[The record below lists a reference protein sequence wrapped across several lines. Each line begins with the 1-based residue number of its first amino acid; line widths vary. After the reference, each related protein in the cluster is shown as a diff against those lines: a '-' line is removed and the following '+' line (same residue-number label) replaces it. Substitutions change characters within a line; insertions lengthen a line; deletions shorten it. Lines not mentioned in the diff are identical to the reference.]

1 MKIIYRFSGKCMLIF
16 YISGLYQLW
25 RLCQYGGVRRRLPG
39 LLLSAA
45 AFLLC
50 LILWLVSRRAMPER
64 EAGLG
69 KRIVLF
75 LELLIFA
82 GATLFFGAKIVYAAT
97 PYNGALSWK
106 LDEWRRKREATL
118 THDNFYESGAEGI
131 LEDLDAAFDLPET
144 LYVTNTFEIGCDT
157 EGTIRTIEAFL
168 YGENDKGEKKTYL
181 ISYDA
186 EKSGK
191 MTVWLDGNVS
201 GGYEEENLLEPMLT
215 ILDLV
220 DWERQLDGWSALISE
235 EVCEISYS
243 GYRSFTSK
251 AGLYEVSENGIE
263 LDSDAV
269 SQLDA
274 GGELCGYAVTLD
286 ISEDIPSLHFI
297 LEPEY
302 VSQSELN
309 AEREEEQTAEAIDAE
324 SWYVDSADGTMYYF
338 LNKSRGWRLVVVDAA
353 AGSRAY
359 VLQSTD
365 DGGAS
370 WADVNGDPFLGAA
383 GVAEGLIFYD
393 ENWGVAGLGSAS
405 GSYSRLYITWD
416 GGESFTQIE
425 LDMETVETLPDTAA
439 KYGFAAQDYDYLC
452 MPEEEDG
459 VLSVLVT
466 TDQIESEG
474 VLFESADQGWTWTFE
489 GVR

>member
-1 MKIIYRFSGKCMLIF
+1 
-16 YISGLYQLW
+16 
-25 RLCQYGGVRRRLPG
+25 
-39 LLLSAA
+39 
-45 AFLLC
+45 
-50 LILWLVSRRAMPER
+50 
-64 EAGLG
+64 
-69 KRIVLF
+69 
-75 LELLIFA
+75 
-82 GATLFFGAKIVYAAT
+82 
-97 PYNGALSWK
+97 
-106 LDEWRRKREATL
+106 
-118 THDNFYESGAEGI
+118 
-131 LEDLDAAFDLPET
+131 
-144 LYVTNTFEIGCDT
+144 
-157 EGTIRTIEAFL
+157 
-168 YGENDKGEKKTYL
+168 
-181 ISYDA
+181 
-186 EKSGK
+186 
-191 MTVWLDGNVS
+191 
-201 GGYEEENLLEPMLT
+201 MLT

-274 GGELCGYAVTLD
+274 GGELCGYAVMLD

-324 SWYVDSADGTMYYF
+324 SWYTDSADGTMYYF
-338 LNKSRGWRLVVVDAA
+338 LNESRGWRLVVVDAA

-359 VLQSTD
+359 VLQGTD

-370 WADVNGDPFLGAA
+370 WTDVSGDPFMGAA

-405 GSYSRLYITWD
+405 GSYSRLYVTWD

-425 LDMETVETLPDTAA
+425 PDMDAVEEIPDTAVE
-439 KYGFAAQDYDYLC
+439 YGYTAQDYDYLC

-459 VLSVLVT
+459 VLTLLT
-466 TDQIESEG
+466 TMDQIERDG
-474 VLFESADQGWTWTFE
+474 ILFESTDKGWTWTCV
-489 GVR
+489 GVRN